1 MFNKGRDNMASI
13 KFNNIYLNDYLTLS
27 GPLESN
33 SKLKKV
39 ELKMDDYY
47 YGEKTFEKAE
57 AKMQRVV
64 INRLLEKN
72 KLGYDDIDLL
82 IGGDLLNQ
90 ISATSYAVNN
100 IPISYLGIYNACA
113 TFPESLIIAGMSL
126 NEKNIKKVMGITSSH
141 NLSAERQFRYPIE
154 YGVPKPHTSTFTTTA
169 GISTIISKEEGKIK
183 IESATIGK
191 VCDLGIKD
199 ANNLG
204 AVMAPAT
211 AMTLQE
217 HLTDLKRDL
226 DYYDLILTGDLGCV
240 GSSIFKEYCLR
251 RYNLKLK
258 KYLDAGCELYLK
270 SQETYSGGSGPA
282 CLPLVL
288 FNKILTSHKYKRILI
303 IGTGALHSKTFV
315 NQKSPIPAIA
325 HAVSLEVI

>member
-1 MFNKGRDNMASI
+1 MASI
-13 KFNNIYLNDYLTLS
+13 KFNNIYLNDWFTIS

-64 INRLLEKN
+64 MQKLLDKN
-72 KLGYDDIDLL
+72 ELSMNDIDLL
-82 IGGDLLNQ
+82 VGGDLLDQ
-90 ISATSYAVNN
+90 ISATSYACVDM
-100 IPISYLGIYNACA
+100 PISLLGIYSACA
-113 TFPESLIIAGMSL
+113 TFTESLIVGGEFL
-126 NEKNIKKVMGITSSH
+126 NDKNIKKVLGVTSSH

-154 YGVPKPHTSTFTTTA
+154 YGSPKPHTSTFTSTA
-169 GISTIISKEEGKIK
+169 SISTLLTKDSGKIK

-191 VCDLGIKD
+191 VTEMGIKD

-204 AVMAPAT
+204 AVMAPA
-211 AMTLQE
+211 AARTLYD
-217 HLTDLKRDL
+217 HLNDLKRDI
-226 DYYDLILTGDLGCV
+226 DYYDLILTGDLGCI
-240 GSSIFKEYCLR
+240 GGTIFKEYSYQK
-251 RYNLKLK
+251 YNLRIK
-258 KYLDAGCELYLK
+258 KHMDAGCELYLK
-270 SQETYSGGSGPA
+270 SQEAYSGGSGPA

-288 FNKILTSHKYKRILI
+288 FNKILQQKKYKKILI

-325 HAVSLEVI
+325 HAVSLEVL

>member
-1 MFNKGRDNMASI
+1 MASL
-13 KFNNIYLNDYLTLS
+13 KFNNVYLEDWFTLS

-33 SKLKKV
+33 SKLKKFD
-39 ELKMDDYY
+39 LTMNDYY

-64 INRLLEKN
+64 MQQLLAKN
-72 KLGYDDIDLL
+72 NMLAKDIDLL
-82 IGGDLLNQ
+82 IGGDLLDQ
-90 ISATSYAVNN
+90 ISATSYACID
-100 IPISYLGIYNACA
+100 IPVSLLGIYSACA
-113 TFPESLIIAGMSL
+113 TFPESLIVSGLAL
-126 NEKNIKKVMGITSSH
+126 NDRSIKKVLGVTSSH

-154 YGVPKPHTSTFTTTA
+154 YGSPKPHTSTFTSTA
-169 GISTIISKEEGKIK
+169 GISILMAKDKGKLK

-191 VCDLGIKD
+191 VTEMGIKD

-204 AVMAPAT
+204 AVMAPA
-211 AMTLQE
+211 AARTLYE
-217 HLTDLKRDL
+217 HLTDMKRSI
-226 DYYDLILTGDLGCV
+226 DYYDLILTGDLGCI
-240 GSSIFKEYCLR
+240 GGTIFKEYCLKT
-251 RYNLKLK
+251 YNLKIK
-258 KYLDAGCELYLK
+258 KHLDAGCELYLK

-288 FNKILTSHKYKRILI
+288 FNKILTVNKYKKILI

-325 HAVSLEVI
+325 HAVSLEVL